1 VVVLRGGQLA
11 TRIRHLEL
19 WWVAE
24 TLRFAEPLLVQN
36 ASRSLPCADNIMT
49 ITSSPCM
56 NINCVLSERSDAP
69 MMAACATYM
78 PLVDVQ

>member
-1 VVVLRGGQLA
+1 MVVLRGGQLA

-19 WWVAE
+19 WWIAE

-36 ASRSLPCADNIMT
+36 ASRGLPRADSIMT
-49 ITSSPCM
+49 VISSPCT
-56 NINCVLSERSDAP
+56 NINCVLGEWSDAP
-69 MMAACATYM
+69 KMVVCATYM